1 MSASRPLGI
10 RLLWAATL
18 GVLVLLGPSP
28 AAAVYMMGSEQ
39 ASGFLLTP
47 AYTHAGTTHDP
58 FALSLSYLRSFD
70 GTRVKA
76 DVQIDFLFD
85 AELLFDELER
95 ASYRTAV
102 EQHVERIWNDKFVIV
117 DTATE
122 NWFPVEIDLT
132 TTGRCPTR
140 LLPSTRGAAEPTR

>member
-1 MSASRPLGI
+1 MVRGLLPDPFKGI
-10 RLLWAATL
+10 S
-18 GVLVLLGPSP
+18 PS
-28 AAAVYMMGSEQ
+28 
-39 ASGFLLTP
+39 
-47 AYTHAGTTHDP
+47 THFP

-70 GTRVKA
+70 GARAKA

-85 AELLFDELER
+85 AELLFDEIEG

-122 NWFPVEIDLT
+122 NWFTIEIDLT
-132 TTGRCPTR
+132 TTGPMFDQVVTVH
-140 LLPSTRGAAEPTR
+140 TAAAEPTR